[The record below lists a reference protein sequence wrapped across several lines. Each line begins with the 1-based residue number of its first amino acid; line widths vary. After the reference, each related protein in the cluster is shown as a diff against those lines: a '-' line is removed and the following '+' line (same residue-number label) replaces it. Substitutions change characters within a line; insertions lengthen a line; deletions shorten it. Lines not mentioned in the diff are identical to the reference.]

1 MLQPCRIWVPA
12 QLWAGPALAQLLSL
26 LPFKGEEAFA
36 LIFVITFFFFSFQ
49 LKGFEGKS
57 DASLSVPGRVCR
69 VPGVAALGG
78 SEIFWESRASSPIHA
93 A

>member
-1 MLQPCRIWVPA
+1 MLQPCRIPT
-12 QLWAGPALAQLLSL
+12 QLWAGPALARLLSL

-36 LIFVITFFFFSFQ
+36 LIFVITIFFSFK

-57 DASLSVPGRVCR
+57 DVSLSVPGRVCR
-69 VPGVAALGG
+69 VPGAAALRG
-78 SEIFWESRASSPIHA
+78 SETFWESRASSPMHA